1 MKIARLVLLLGA
13 LLLPAFGCEASML
26 RSTAEHAA
34 QPDDPAYRA
43 LVAATNAVVG
53 VKVKALPNA
62 RSNDSL
68 GEERNGSGILIREDG
83 LILTIGYL
91 ILEADQVD
99 IVDSSGTTV
108 PASIVAYDHATGFG
122 LVKALA
128 KLAPKPIR
136 MGSSAPVG
144 QMDRLMIVT
153 GGEEQTISIATV
165 VSRRQYAGYWEY
177 LIDGAIFTAPARM
190 DHSGAALINKDG
202 ELVGVGSLFVMDALT
217 PGERLPGNMFVP
229 VDLLKPVLDEMV
241 RTGGQKA
248 RRPWLGVNSLEE
260 DGRVKVMHVNEES
273 PADKA
278 GVMPGDIILSVDG
291 ESVDTLEKFYEFVIS
306 AEHVW
311 VAEESGRVVGGCV
324 LAASPQTLTRRFVLA
339 RPVQFARGMLRG
351 VVRDRSLRRRLV
363 SASGGDGS
371 HAPEVTQIFTD
382 PQLRGKGVGAELLRA
397 CESTLRA
404 GGTTSYVVHTQRDD
418 NEAGIRFY
426 RREGFVPI
434 GESRSLGE
442 SFLVMKKELD

>member
-1 MKIARLVLLLGA
+1 MKTARLAFLFIA
-13 LLLPAFGCEASML
+13 LLLAAFGAEASML
-26 RSTAEHAA
+26 RSTAERAA

-62 RSNDSL
+62 RSNDTL

-91 ILEADQVD
+91 IMEADQVE

-165 VSRRQYAGYWEY
+165 VSKRQYAGYWEY
-177 LIDGAIFTAPARM
+177 LIDGAIFTAPPRL

-248 RRPWLGVNSLEE
+248 ARRPWLGVNSLEE

-278 GVMPGDIILSVDG
+278 GVVPGDIILSVNG
-291 ESVDTLEKFYEFVIS
+291 ESVDTLEKFYEKLWRPGAKPGNEV
-306 AEHVW
+306 HLTLLH
-311 VAEESGRVVGGCV
+311 GVG
-324 LAASPQTLTRRFVLA
+324 LK
-339 RPVQFARGMLRG
+339 
-351 VVRDRSLRRRLV
+351 
-363 SASGGDGS
+363 
-371 HAPEVTQIFTD
+371 EVTVRSID
-382 PQLRGKGVGAELLRA
+382 R
-397 CESTLRA
+397 
-404 GGTTSYVVHTQRDD
+404 RDFM
-418 NEAGIRFY
+418 RTKPT
-426 RREGFVPI
+426 V
-434 GESRSLGE
+434 
-442 SFLVMKKELD
+442 

>member
-1 MKIARLVLLLGA
+1 V
-13 LLLPAFGCEASML
+13 E
-26 RSTAEHAA
+26 
-34 QPDDPAYRA
+34 
-43 LVAATNAVVG
+43 
-53 VKVKALPNA
+53 
-62 RSNDSL
+62 
-68 GEERNGSGILIREDG
+68 
-83 LILTIGYL
+83 
-91 ILEADQVD
+91 

-128 KLAPKPIR
+128 KLSPKPIR

-165 VSRRQYAGYWEY
+165 VSRRQFAGYWEY

-229 VDLLKPVLDEMV
+229 VDLLKPVLDGMV
-241 RTGGQKA
+241 RTGGQKAA

-291 ESVDTLEKFYEFVIS
+291 ESVDTLEKFYEKLWRPGAKPGNEV
-306 AEHVW
+306 HLTLLH
-311 VAEESGRVVGGCV
+311 GVG
-324 LAASPQTLTRRFVLA
+324 LK
-339 RPVQFARGMLRG
+339 
-351 VVRDRSLRRRLV
+351 
-363 SASGGDGS
+363 
-371 HAPEVTQIFTD
+371 EVTVRSID
-382 PQLRGKGVGAELLRA
+382 R
-397 CESTLRA
+397 
-404 GGTTSYVVHTQRDD
+404 RDFM
-418 NEAGIRFY
+418 RTKPT
-426 RREGFVPI
+426 V
-434 GESRSLGE
+434 
-442 SFLVMKKELD
+442 

>member
-1 MKIARLVLLLGA
+1 
-13 LLLPAFGCEASML
+13 ML

-62 RSNDSL
+62 RSNDTL

-91 ILEADQVD
+91 IMEADQVE

-165 VSRRQYAGYWEY
+165 VSRRQFAGYWEY
-177 LIDGAIFTAPARM
+177 LIDGAIFTAPPRL

-229 VDLLKPVLDEMV
+229 IDLLKPVLDEMV
-241 RTGGQKA
+241 RTGGQRAA

-291 ESVDTLEKFYEFVIS
+291 ESVDTLEKFYEKLWRPGAKPGNEV
-306 AEHVW
+306 HLTLLH
-311 VAEESGRVVGGCV
+311 GVG
-324 LAASPQTLTRRFVLA
+324 LK
-339 RPVQFARGMLRG
+339 
-351 VVRDRSLRRRLV
+351 
-363 SASGGDGS
+363 
-371 HAPEVTQIFTD
+371 EVTVRSID
-382 PQLRGKGVGAELLRA
+382 R
-397 CESTLRA
+397 
-404 GGTTSYVVHTQRDD
+404 RDFM
-418 NEAGIRFY
+418 RTKPT
-426 RREGFVPI
+426 V
-434 GESRSLGE
+434 
-442 SFLVMKKELD
+442 

>member
-1 MKIARLVLLLGA
+1 MKIARAA
-13 LLLPAFGCEASML
+13 LLLIALLIPAFAADASML
-26 RSTAEHAA
+26 RSAAERA
-34 QPDDPAYRA
+34 QPDDPGYRA
-43 LVAATNAVVG
+43 LAAAANAVVG

-291 ESVDTLEKFYEFVIS
+291 ESVDTLEKFYEKLWRPGAKPGNEV
-306 AEHVW
+306 HLTLLH
-311 VAEESGRVVGGCV
+311 GVG
-324 LAASPQTLTRRFVLA
+324 LK
-339 RPVQFARGMLRG
+339 
-351 VVRDRSLRRRLV
+351 
-363 SASGGDGS
+363 
-371 HAPEVTQIFTD
+371 EVTVRSID
-382 PQLRGKGVGAELLRA
+382 R
-397 CESTLRA
+397 
-404 GGTTSYVVHTQRDD
+404 RDFM
-418 NEAGIRFY
+418 RTKPT
-426 RREGFVPI
+426 V
-434 GESRSLGE
+434 
-442 SFLVMKKELD
+442 